1 MAALQQQRLAAT
13 SAHIQAIGVE
23 KTQSTFGQPGSGTM
37 LAPVHPA
44 LLAQPRPAPPNSKV
58 TPTPLAG
65 QVGPMVQSNS
75 GPGQALRSTG
85 NNNTQPV
92 AASTA
97 ITHQTDPRLIAPR
110 PITSICL
117 GPGIRAVNSQS
128 KGVVFTPIQDYN
140 AYTITGCLFGTQ
152 PGQAF
157 LIGKFRA
164 QQINLQIQ
172 DWTDSEIDARVDP
185 NVSGE
190 LDQDNVSLVI
200 APANTPQMK
209 APGFKFMAAR
219 SDPAV
224 LLPSIPSS
232 WAKLQPVSVTLPPHF
247 YPQTVPVTYSSP
259 ANVPEATGDSA
270 FVSRY
275 FGQKF
280 PTGAD
285 NYDFSQLAPG
295 WTTDSMQLVTYDDD
309 PCPWVVTYKENFG
322 NAFGEW
328 IGDNIRVFWS
338 DTSCSGFLPYPLWP
352 LNYSNRTGSYYA
364 LNVWVRGPRCTD
376 PYTDKLAQKCIQSMQ
391 QCGNETCGQ

>member
-1 MAALQQQRLAAT
+1 M
-13 SAHIQAIGVE
+13 
-23 KTQSTFGQPGSGTM
+23 
-37 LAPVHPA
+37 
-44 LLAQPRPAPPNSKV
+44 
-58 TPTPLAG
+58 PTPASG
-65 QVGPMVQSNS
+65 QVAPKVQSNI
-75 GPGQALRSTG
+75 GPGQALRGTG
-85 NNNTQPV
+85 SNNTQPTP
-92 AASTA
+92 ASTA
-97 ITHQTDPRLIAPR
+97 ITHQTDPRWLAPH
-110 PITSICL
+110 PLTMCF

-140 AYTITGCLFGTQ
+140 SYTITGCLFGNQ
-152 PGQAF
+152 SGHAY

-172 DWTDSEIDARVDP
+172 YWTDNEIDARVDP
-185 NVSGE
+185 NISGE

-200 APANTPQMK
+200 APAGAAQMK

-232 WAKLQPVSVTLPPHF
+232 WAKLQPVSVTLPNHF
-247 YPQTVPVTYSSP
+247 YPQTVPVSYSSP
-259 ANVPEATGDSA
+259 ANVPQATGDSA

-285 NYDFSQLAPG
+285 NYDFSQLASG
-295 WTTDSMQLVTYDDD
+295 WTTDSMQLLTFDGNY
-309 PCPWVVTYKENFG
+309 CPWVVTYKESFG
-322 NAFGEW
+322 NAFVEW

-338 DTSCSGFLPYPLWP
+338 DTSCSGFLPDPFTP

-364 LNVWVRGPRCTD
+364 LNVWARGPRCTD
-376 PYTDKLAQKCIQSMQ
+376 PYNGKPQAQCIQNVIN
-391 QCGNETCGQ
+391 CGNETCGP